1 MGILEHYAYSFENNL
16 LPLHGKWE
24 KNLHDS
30 ENLEDCKVNYGAL
43 DERFSH
49 RSAKPIRAV
58 RFRHAPQKM

>member
-30 ENLEDCKVNYGAL
+30 EN
-43 DERFSH
+43 
-49 RSAKPIRAV
+49 
-58 RFRHAPQKM
+58 